1 MDFVLPQDEV
11 VKDGPA
17 LASVTQT
24 ETGSACDARPPRFR
38 LVVVVAKVCVG
49 GHGGRDRRNNN

>member
-38 LVVVVAKVCVG
+38 LVVVAKVCVG

>member
-1 MDFVLPQDEV
+1 MDFVPRRDDEV

-24 ETGSACDARPPRFR
+24 GSAYDARPPRFR
-38 LVVVVAKVCVG
+38 LVVVAKVGVG
-49 GHGGRDRRNNN
+49 GRGRDRRNNN